1 MWRILSRLHNFTRK
15 RCKALQADSVAAFR
29 TARPAAFS
37 THRQPADPG
46 QRMRTNAMTYQQT
59 IADAGKEIGRFEQTW
74 NGIEAESI
82 ARMRLQNRF
91 KTGLDIAR
99 YTAKIMREDMA
110 AYDASPANY
119 TQSLGCWHGFIGQ
132 QKMISIK
139 KHFGT
144 TKGRYLYL
152 SGWMVAALRS
162 EFGPLPDQ
170 SMHEKTTVP
179 MLIEELYTF
188 LRQADARELGM
199 LFRDLDAARAAG
211 DEVKTKQV
219 QAAIDGHQTH
229 VVPIIADIDAGFGN
243 AEATYLLSKKM
254 IEAGACC
261 IQIENQVSDE
271 KQCGHQDGKVTVPHE
286 DFLAK
291 IRAVRY
297 AFMELGVEDGVI
309 VARTDSLGAGLTKQI
324 AFTREAGDIGDQYN
338 SFLDCDEVDAGNVGH
353 GDVLIS
359 RDGKLLKP
367 KRLPSNL
374 YQFRAGTGEDRCVL
388 DCITSLQN
396 GADLLWIE
404 TEKPHIGQIGGMVD
418 RIREVIPNA
427 KLVYNNSPSFN
438 WTLNFREQVFDAW
451 SAEGKDV
458 SAYDRAK
465 LMSIDYDG
473 SDLSNEADE
482 RIRTFQRDAAAQAGI
497 FHHLITLP
505 TYHTAALSTD
515 NLAKEYFG
523 DQGMLG
529 YVKGVQRQEIRQGI
543 ACVKHQNMSGSDI
556 GDDHKEYF
564 AGEAALKA
572 GGSANTMNQF
582 AA

>member
-1 MWRILSRLHNFTRK
+1 MS
-15 RCKALQADSVAAFR
+15 
-29 TARPAAFS
+29 
-37 THRQPADPG
+37 
-46 QRMRTNAMTYQQT
+46 YQDHISQIT
-59 IADAGKEIGRFEQTW
+59 GLIQSQGGTW
-74 NGIEAESI
+74 DGISAESV

-91 KTGLDIAR
+91 QSGLDIAR
-99 YTAKIMREDMA
+99 YTAAIMRKDMA
-110 AYDASPANY
+110 AYDADPAQY

-139 KHFGT
+139 KHFQST
-144 TKGRYLYL
+144 DRRYLYL

-162 EFGPLPDQ
+162 DFGPLPDQ
-170 SMHEKTTVP
+170 SMHEKTSVP
-179 MLIEELYTF
+179 ALIEELYTF

-199 LFRDLDAARAAG
+199 MFREIDKAREEG
-211 DEVKTKQV
+211 NEVEAQRLLHAVDTF
-219 QAAIDGHQTH
+219 QTH

-243 AEATYLLSKKM
+243 AEATYLLAKKM
-254 IEAGACC
+254 IEAGACAL
-261 IQIENQVSDE
+261 QIENQVSDE

-291 IRAVRY
+291 VRACRY
-297 AFMELGVEDGVI
+297 AFLELGVEDGII
-309 VARTDSLGAGLTKQI
+309 VTRTDSLGAGLTKQI
-324 AFTREAGDIGDQYN
+324 AVSKEPGDIGDLYN
-338 SFLDCDEVDAGNVGH
+338 SFLDCEEIDPATAKN
-353 GDVLIS
+353 GDVILN
-359 RDGKLLKP
+359 RDGKLLRP

-374 YQFRAGTGEDRCVL
+374 FEFRKGTGEDRCVL

-404 TEKPHIGQIGGMVD
+404 TEKPHIEQIAGMVD

-438 WTLNFREQVFDAW
+438 WTLNFRQQVFDAW
-451 SAEGKDV
+451 QAAGKDV
-458 SAYDRAK
+458 SAFDRAK
-465 LMSIDYDG
+465 LMSVDYD
-473 SDLSNEADE
+473 SSELAIEADE
-482 RIRTFQRDAAAQAGI
+482 KIRTFQKDAAARAGI

-523 DQGMLG
+523 EAGMLG
-529 YVKGVQRQEIRQGI
+529 YVKGVQRKEIREGI

-572 GGSANTMNQF
+572 GGVHNTMNQF

>member
-1 MWRILSRLHNFTRK
+1 MSNYSSFTD
-15 RCKALQADSVAAFR
+15 QAASVIDSNG
-29 TARPAAFS
+29 PS
-37 THRQPADPG
+37 W
-46 QRMRTNAMTYQQT
+46 NA
-59 IADAGKEIGRFEQTW
+59 I
-74 NGIEAESI
+74 NPESV

-91 KTGLDIAR
+91 KTGLDVAK

-110 AYDASPANY
+110 AYDADSAQY

-132 QKMISIK
+132 QKMIAIK
-139 KHFGT
+139 KHLGN
-144 TKGRYLYL
+144 TKRRYLYL

-170 SMHEKTTVP
+170 SMHEKTSVAS
-179 MLIEELYTF
+179 LIEELYTF
-188 LRQADARELGM
+188 LRQADARELGG
-199 LFRDLDAARAAG
+199 LFRELDAARDAG
-211 DEVKTKQV
+211 DSAKASEVQSK
-219 QAAIDGHQTH
+219 IDNFETH

-243 AEATYLLSKKM
+243 EEATYLLAKKM

-271 KQCGHQDGKVTVPHE
+271 KQCGHQDGKVTVPHA

-297 AFMELGVEDGVI
+297 AFMELGVDDGVI

-324 AFTREAGDIGDQYN
+324 AVTNEPGDLGDQYN
-338 SFLDCDEVDAGNVGH
+338 SFLDGDYIESADDIAN
-353 GDVLIS
+353 GDVVVKAN
-359 RDGKLLKP
+359 GKLLKP

-374 YQFRAGTGEDRCVL
+374 FQFKKGSGEDRVVL

-404 TEKPHIGQIGGMVD
+404 TEKPHVGQIAGMVN
-418 RIREVIPNA
+418 RIREVVPNA

-438 WTLNFREQVFDAW
+438 WTLNFRQQVFDAW
-451 SAEGKDV
+451 TEEGKDV
-458 SAYDRAK
+458 SAYDRAA
-465 LMSIDYDG
+465 LMSAEYDE
-473 SDLSNEADE
+473 SELSAEADR
-482 RIRTFQRDAAAQAGI
+482 RIQSFQADAAREAGI

-515 NLAKEYFG
+515 NLAKRYFG
-523 DQGMLG
+523 KEGMLG
-529 YVKGVQRQEIRQGI
+529 YVLNVQREEIRQGI
-543 ACVKHQNMSGSDI
+543 ACVKHQNMAGSDI

-572 GGSANTMNQF
+572 GGKDNTMNQF
-582 AA
+582 EAA

>member
-1 MWRILSRLHNFTRK
+1 MSYQDHIRQVGALIES
-15 RCKALQADSVAAFR
+15 KAGPWS
-29 TARPAAFS
+29 
-37 THRQPADPG
+37 
-46 QRMRTNAMTYQQT
+46 
-59 IADAGKEIGRFEQTW
+59 
-74 NGIEAESI
+74 GISAEAV

-91 KTGLDIAR
+91 QTGLDIAR
-99 YTAKIMREDMA
+99 YTAAIMRADMA
-110 AYDASPANY
+110 AYDADPSQY

-152 SGWMVAALRS
+152 SGWMIAALRS
-162 EFGPLPDQ
+162 DFGPLPDQ
-170 SMHEKTTVP
+170 SMHEKTSVP
-179 MLIEELYTF
+179 ALIEELYTF

-211 DEVKTKQV
+211 DDVAAAKAQN
-219 QAAIDGHQTH
+219 AIDNHQTH

-243 AEATYLLSKKM
+243 AEATYLLARKM
-254 IEAGACC
+254 IEAGACAL
-261 IQIENQVSDE
+261 QIENQVSDE

-291 IRAVRY
+291 VRACRY
-297 AFMELGVEDGVI
+297 AFLELGVEDGII
-309 VARTDSLGAGLTKQI
+309 VTRTDSLGAGLTKQI
-324 AFTREAGDIGDQYN
+324 AVSNAPGDLGDQYN
-338 SFLDCDEVDAGNVGH
+338 SFLDCEEISADQLSN
-353 GDVLIS
+353 GDVIIN
-359 RDGKLLKP
+359 RDGKLLRP

-374 YQFRAGTGEDRCVL
+374 FQFRAGTGEDRCVL
-388 DCITSLQN
+388 DSITSLQN

-404 TEKPHIGQIGGMVD
+404 TEKPHVEQIAGMMD
-418 RIREVIPNA
+418 RIRAVIPDA

-438 WTLNFREQVFDAW
+438 WTLNFRQQVFDAW

-458 SAYDRAK
+458 SAYDRAR
-465 LMSIDYDG
+465 LMSVDYDATPLG
-473 SDLSNEADE
+473 AEADE
-482 RIRTFQRDAAAQAGI
+482 RIRTFQSDGAKRAGI

-515 NLAKEYFG
+515 NLAREYFG
-523 DQGMLG
+523 SQGMLG
-529 YVKGVQRQEIRQGI
+529 YVKAVQREEIRQGI

-572 GGSANTMNQF
+572 GGAHNTMNQF
-582 AA
+582 GEAA

>member
-1 MWRILSRLHNFTRK
+1 MPPDDSGPTNKLHE
-15 RCKALQADSVAAFR
+15 
-29 TARPAAFS
+29 
-37 THRQPADPG
+37 G
-46 QRMRTNAMTYQQT
+46 QERMTYAAEIQRQRAT
-59 IADAGKEIGRFEQTW
+59 IASLGEKWAAIDPDMA
-74 NGIEAESI
+74 
-82 ARMRLQNRF
+82 ARMAVQNRF
-91 KTGLDIAR
+91 RTGLDIAR

-110 AYDASPANY
+110 AYDADPANY

-170 SMHEKTTVP
+170 SMHEKTSVP
-179 MLIEELYTF
+179 ALIEELYTF

-199 LFRDLDAARAAG
+199 MFRDLDAAKDAG
-211 DEVKTKQV
+211 DAVTTHRLLRE
-219 QAAIDGHQTH
+219 IDEHQTH

-243 AEATYLLSKKM
+243 AEATYLLAKKM
-254 IEAGACC
+254 IEAGACAL
-261 IQIENQVSDE
+261 QIENQVSDE

-286 DFLAK
+286 DFLQK
-291 IRAVRY
+291 IRAIRY
-297 AFMELGVEDGVI
+297 AFLELGVEDGII

-324 AFTREAGDIGDQYN
+324 AFSKEPGDLGDQYN
-338 SFLDCDEVDAGNVGH
+338 AFLDCEEVDPSDITNGQVF
-353 GDVLIS
+353 IS
-359 RDGKLLKP
+359 RDGKLLAP

-388 DCITSLQN
+388 DCITALEN

-404 TEKPHIGQIGGMVD
+404 TEKPHIGQIGGMVN

-438 WTLNFREQVFDAW
+438 WTLNFRQQVFDAW
-451 SAEGKDV
+451 EAEGRDV
-458 SAYDRAK
+458 SAYDRAR
-465 LMSIDYDG
+465 LMSVDYDG
-473 SDLSNEADE
+473 TDLADEADE
-482 RIRTFQRDAAAQAGI
+482 RIRTFQKDAAREAGI

-515 NLAKEYFG
+515 NLAREYFG
-523 DQGMLG
+523 EAGMLG
-529 YVKGVQRQEIRQGI
+529 YVKGVQRKEIREGI
-543 ACVKHQNMSGSDI
+543 ACVKHQNMAGSDI
-556 GDDHKEYF
+556 GDDHKEAF

-572 GGSANTMNQF
+572 GGKDNTMNQF
-582 AA
+582 AAA

>member
-1 MWRILSRLHNFTRK
+1 MSYTDII
-15 RCKALQADSVAAFR
+15 AQAD
-29 TARPAAFS
+29 
-37 THRQPADPG
+37 
-46 QRMRTNAMTYQQT
+46 QT
-59 IADAGKEIGRFEQTW
+59 IGQ
-74 NGIEAESI
+74 NGHWDGINAESV

-91 KTGLDIAR
+91 KTGLDIAK
-99 YTAKIMREDMA
+99 YTAAIMRQDMA
-110 AYDASPANY
+110 AYDADPANY
-119 TQSLGCWHGFIGQ
+119 TPTRGCWHGFIGQ
-132 QKMISIK
+132 QKLISIK

-144 TKGRYLYL
+144 TKSRYLSL
-152 SGWMVAALRS
+152 SGWMIAALRS

-170 SMHEKTTVP
+170 SMHEKTSVP
-179 MLIEELYTF
+179 ALIEELYTF

-199 LFRDLDAARAAG
+199 LFRDLDNARKTG
-211 DEVKTKQV
+211 DEVTAKQI
-219 QAAIDGHQTH
+219 QAKIDNYETH

-243 AEATYLLSKKM
+243 AEATYLLAKKM
-254 IEAGACC
+254 IEAGACAL
-261 IQIENQVSDE
+261 QIENQVSDE

-297 AFMELGVEDGVI
+297 AFMELGVDDGVI

-324 AFTREAGDIGDQYN
+324 AVTKEPGDLGDLYN
-338 SFLDCDEVDAGNVGH
+338 SFLDCEEVAASDLGN
-353 GDVLIS
+353 GDVVIN
-359 RDGKLLKP
+359 RGGKLLRP

-374 YQFRAGTGEDRCVL
+374 FQFRAGTGEDRCVL

-404 TEKPHIGQIGGMVD
+404 TEKPHVGQIKGMVD

-438 WTLNFREQVFDAW
+438 WTLNVRQQVFDAFV
-451 SAEGKDV
+451 AEGKDV

-465 LMSIDYDG
+465 LMSVEYDETE
-473 SDLSNEADE
+473 LAQVADE
-482 RIRTFQRDAAAQAGI
+482 KIRTFQRDGSAHAGI

-515 NLAKEYFG
+515 NLAKGYFA
-523 DQGMLG
+523 DQGMLA
-529 YVKGVQRQEIRQGI
+529 YVKGVQRQELRQGI
-543 ACVKHQNMSGSDI
+543 ACVKHQNMAGSDI
-556 GDDHKEYF
+556 GDNHKEYF

-572 GGSANTMNQF
+572 SGKDNTMNQF
-582 AA
+582 H

>member
-1 MWRILSRLHNFTRK
+1 M
-15 RCKALQADSVAAFR
+15 
-29 TARPAAFS
+29 P
-37 THRQPADPG
+37 
-46 QRMRTNAMTYQQT
+46 YQDH
-59 IADAGKEIGRFEQTW
+59 IAQVGKLIGGKNGTW
-74 NGIEAESI
+74 TGINAESV
-82 ARMRLQNRF
+82 ARMRMQNRF
-91 KTGLDIAR
+91 LTGLDIAR

-110 AYDASPANY
+110 AYDADSSKY
-119 TQSLGCWHGFIGQ
+119 TQSLGCWHGFIAQ

-144 TKGRYLYL
+144 TKRKYLYL

-170 SMHEKTTVP
+170 SMHEKTSVP
-179 MLIEELYTF
+179 ALIEELYTF
-188 LRQADARELGM
+188 LRQADSRELNL
-199 LFRDLDAARAAG
+199 LFRDIDAARTEG
-211 DEVKTKQV
+211 DTVKESELLAKV
-219 QAAIDGHQTH
+219 DNFQTH

-243 AEATYLLSKKM
+243 AEATYLLARKM
-254 IEAGACC
+254 IEAGACAL
-261 IQIENQVSDE
+261 QIENQVSDE

-291 IRAVRY
+291 IRACRY
-297 AFMELGVEDGVI
+297 AFLELGVEDGII
-309 VARTDSLGAGLTKQI
+309 VTRTDSLGAGLTKQI
-324 AFTREAGDIGDQYN
+324 AVSHAPGDLGDQYN
-338 SFLDCDEVDAGNVGH
+338 SFLDCEEIDPATAQN
-353 GDVLIS
+353 GDVIIN
-359 RDGKLLKP
+359 RNDKMMRP

-374 YQFRAGTGEDRCVL
+374 FQFRPGTGEDRCVL
-388 DCITSLQN
+388 DSITSLQN

-404 TEKPHIGQIGGMVD
+404 TEKPHVEQIAGMMD
-418 RIREVIPNA
+418 RIRAVCPNA

-438 WTLNFREQVFDAW
+438 WTLNFRQQVYDVMK
-451 SAEGKDV
+451 AEGLDV

-465 LMSIDYDG
+465 LMSVDYDG
-473 SDLSNEADE
+473 TELGEQADK
-482 RIRTFQRDAAAQAGI
+482 RIRTFQADGAKRAGI

-523 DQGMLG
+523 EAGMLG
-529 YVKGVQRQEIRQGI
+529 YVLGVQRQEIRQGI

-572 GGSANTMNQF
+572 GGAHNTMNQF
-582 AA
+582 G